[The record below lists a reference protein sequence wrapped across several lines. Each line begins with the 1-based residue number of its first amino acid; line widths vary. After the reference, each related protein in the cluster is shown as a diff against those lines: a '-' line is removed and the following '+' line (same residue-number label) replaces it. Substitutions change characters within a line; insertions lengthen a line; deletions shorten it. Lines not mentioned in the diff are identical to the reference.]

1 MALYEFRHDG
11 AAWVLCGLEHQWD
24 TTPGNISGMM
34 LLLATWGNG
43 SKTWIMEGYS
53 QQARP
58 GQNWIKY
65 VANNT
70 TKTRTLRCVK
80 TPVEYEYE

>member
-1 MALYEFRHDG
+1 MGRCEFRQDV
-11 AAWVLCGLEHQWD
+11 AAWVWCGLEHQWD
-24 TTPGNISGMM
+24 SAPRNITGVM
-34 LLLATWGNG
+34 LLVATWGNG
-43 SKTWIMEGYS
+43 AETWIMEGYS